1 MSLKLSKNEY
11 STNSFFPSRTL
22 EDLLQSIVN
31 ISSKILESI
40 NLPFSQM
47 KLIESKIHETS
58 NLEDCL
64 TIIEYMSTITLNFFN
79 KQPTFNKSKS
89 KINKKSESKQE
100 NSRSLLASDDY
111 QDLEKLLQKYEAEL
125 REHVKIEQQMKIYS
139 DSLEEKISEF
149 ETEKTDK
156 SWKNNFL
163 EKENFK
169 LKSEVENLKKEKQ
182 EIKINSALINQ
193 KYFARSVSK
202 DKNKQSIGSVCLKEG
217 KKPIFFSINNRK

>member
-11 STNSFFPSRTL
+11 SINSFFPSRTL

-31 ISSKILESI
+31 ISSKIMESI

-47 KLIESKIHETS
+47 EFIESKFHETNS
-58 NLEDCL
+58 FMDCL
-64 TIIEYMSTITLNFFN
+64 TIIESMSTITLDFFN
-79 KQPTFNKSKS
+79 KKPTFNKTKS

-100 NSRSLLASDDY
+100 NSKSLLASDDY
-111 QDLEKLLQKYEAEL
+111 QNLEKLLQKYEAEI

-139 DSLEEKISEF
+139 DSLEDKITEF

-156 SWKNNFL
+156 IWKNKCF

-169 LKSEVENLKKEKQ
+169 LKSEVENLKKKKQ

-193 KYFARSVSK
+193 KYFVRSVSK
-202 DKNKQSIGSVCLKEG
+202 DKNKKSIGPVSLKEG